1 MYREQFVSKIDWLP
15 GFLSESNFGELAVE
29 ALVND
34 ILYVALDLRLC
45 PRGKWFEDTLKKWIS
60 KEVFFQY
67 PSCSRLLSKGSC
79 CSWVENILHVT
90 NKRYLFLFIDENE
103 ALKEEKLHSFADLGE
118 IDEFTGR
125 SNPFVLFLG
134 VAIILSVSVFHMP
147 HCRNLNCIFEA
158 DECYALS
165 PLSIDFIDLD
175 PFSKNDIES
184 FVRGTTFGDDSI
196 LRLLFRSSLQG
207 CT

>member
-29 ALVND
+29 ALIND

-118 IDEFTGR
+118 IAM
-125 SNPFVLFLG
+125 NL
-134 VAIILSVSVFHMP
+134 VADPTLSF
-147 HCRNLNCIFEA
+147 F
-158 DECYALS
+158 
-165 PLSIDFIDLD
+165 F
-175 PFSKNDIES
+175 
-184 FVRGTTFGDDSI
+184 
-196 LRLLFRSSLQG
+196 
-207 CT
+207 